1 MKKVVVGILC
11 LFVHLPV
18 YADSSKREKVE
29 ELMEVTQVESMM
41 VSMYQQMDQMFVGM
55 GQQLGI
61 KPSEEDIFD
70 NFMLKISEVMKT
82 EMSWQKMEGPMID
95 LYLKIYTEK
104 EIDDMLIFYRSET
117 GRSMIEKMPAVLSE
131 SVIIS
136 QEMMQSFM
144 PKVMEFSQEME
155 EELYARRSQE

>member
-1 MKKVVVGILC
+1 
-11 LFVHLPV
+11 
-18 YADSSKREKVE
+18 
-29 ELMEVTQVESMM
+29 
-41 VSMYQQMDQMFVGM
+41 
-55 GQQLGI
+55 
-61 KPSEEDIFD
+61 
-70 NFMLKISEVMKT
+70 
-82 EMSWQKMEGPMID
+82 MID